1 MLFKKEYK
9 LKTLSLCFQLTRSED
24 VSLREKFFQLLA
36 YAKDQKQKKKIKFL
50 NTSQFYI
57 IKNIS
62 KKILNG
68 DIHLQKVEFHIL
80 KKKKTFLQ
88 NLAEGKIKIKDLPQY
103 CTIVY
108 HIVKLGLQQYEK
120 HSKISSG
127 THRKMGKN
135 RRQNSCQR
143 SISEVSSSD
152 ECISSEESYISCE
165 ESEIEKSTRMGEIS
179 TSESKFDVS
188 FSNSGEEEESI

>member
-1 MLFKKEYK
+1 MFP
-9 LKTLSLCFQLTRSED
+9 SE
-24 VSLREKFFQLLA
+24 RNFFQLLA
-36 YAKDQKQKKKIKFL
+36 YAKDQKQKKKIIKFI
-50 NTSQFYI
+50 NKSQFNI

-68 DIHLQKVEFHIL
+68 DIHLQKVEFRIL
-80 KKKKTFLQ
+80 KKKKTFLR

-103 CTIVY
+103 CTIVCN
-108 HIVKLGLQQYEK
+108 IVKLGLQQYEK

-135 RRQNSCQR
+135 RRQNSCER
-143 SISEVSSSD
+143 SSSEVSSSD
-152 ECISSEESYISCE
+152 ECISSEESYISGE

-179 TSESKFDVS
+179 TPESKFDVS